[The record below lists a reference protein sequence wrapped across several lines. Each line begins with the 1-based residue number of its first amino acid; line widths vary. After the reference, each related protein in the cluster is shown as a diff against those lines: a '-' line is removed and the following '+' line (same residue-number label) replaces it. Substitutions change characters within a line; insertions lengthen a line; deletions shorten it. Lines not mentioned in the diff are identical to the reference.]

1 MWEGPLCP
9 DSFWRQVAAQRPL
22 PHWKEIRP
30 TIGTVESHN
39 RRFFACAE
47 FWCANANGYFT
58 ERYDFVPT
66 GGTGIAIAS
75 IAHKD
80 FESD

>member
-1 MWEGPLCP
+1 VSRLVLARQSRRRGP
-9 DSFWRQVAAQRPL
+9 S
-22 PHWKEIRP
+22 HIGKNSRP

-39 RRFFACAE
+39 RSFFARAE
-47 FWCANANGYFT
+47 FWCANANRYFT
-58 ERYDFVPT
+58 ERYDFVST
-66 GGTGIAIAS
+66 RGTGIAIAS